1 MPISTRFVV
10 NSTIVLLTI
19 GFLSLLGIVLTTIWL
34 GEKAQLYFEEA
45 TQLRDTRVAAVEL
58 RAALQNA
65 ESSQRGY
72 LVGGNEIY
80 LAPYD
85 TAKRQALLHLDR
97 LSRSDALP
105 AATQPVLRRLGSI
118 VSEKITEMDGTIE
131 LKRAFRDA
139 DAFASFRSNR
149 GKALMDEANVFLSS
163 MIRGTDERL
172 TSGTD
177 EQQRNARW
185 LRLVSVVGGLVIVLV
200 VGGIVLT
207 VFKYAREV
215 AQARDELQSLNATLE
230 HRVEERT
237 RDLVAARDKAEV
249 LVAEVN
255 HRVANSLSMVAALVQ
270 MQSNAMTDMVAKAAL
285 RETRA
290 RIDAIA
296 SVHQRL
302 YTSGDARVV
311 ALDEYLTSLLKSVE
325 TSMRNEGHGASLDY
339 KIESLSLKTDSAVHL
354 GIIITEWVTNA
365 FKYAYPERAGEVRVR
380 LKRLTED
387 QGELLVEDDGIGRK
401 EDSPI
406 HGSGLGT
413 RIVSAM
419 SRTIGGKVEYL
430 VRDPGTSARL
440 EFPLT
445 A

>member
-1 MPISTRFVV
+1 
-10 NSTIVLLTI
+10 
-19 GFLSLLGIVLTTIWL
+19 
-34 GEKAQLYFEEA
+34 
-45 TQLRDTRVAAVEL
+45 
-58 RAALQNA
+58 
-65 ESSQRGY
+65 
-72 LVGGNEIY
+72 
-80 LAPYD
+80 
-85 TAKRQALLHLDR
+85 
-97 LSRSDALP
+97 
-105 AATQPVLRRLGSI
+105 
-118 VSEKITEMDGTIE
+118 
-131 LKRAFRDA
+131 
-139 DAFASFRSNR
+139 
-149 GKALMDEANVFLSS
+149 
-163 MIRGTDERL
+163 
-172 TSGTD
+172 
-177 EQQRNARW
+177 
-185 LRLVSVVGGLVIVLV
+185 
-200 VGGIVLT
+200 

-365 FKYAYPERAGEVRVR
+365 FKYAYPDRAGEVRVR

>member
-365 FKYAYPERAGEVRVR
+365 FKYAYPDRAGEVRVR